1 MLPLCN
7 AAPLESDICYLLL
20 FKVLRSQVRHHPT
33 QLHLGLRAERAVLL
47 PHRRLQRNRTSSRQH
62 CHLYTRLIFSAA
74 FTALSESSRLA
85 NSNERFS
92 TLFNLNLEKTRYL
105 YGFFSSEVRNYLW
118 ELVFERLMGK
128 KGRQASVSLEEI

>member
-1 MLPLCN
+1 MLRQCYSAPPPLD
-7 AAPLESDICYLLL
+7 SDLCYFFI

-47 PHRRLQRNRTSSRQH
+47 PHRRLQRNRTTCRQH
-62 CHLYTRLIFSAA
+62 RHLYTRLVFSAA
-74 FTALSESSRLA
+74 FTALSESSGLV

-105 YGFFSSEVRNYLW
+105 YGFFSLEVHNYFGNYSL
-118 ELVFERLMGK
+118 
-128 KGRQASVSLEEI
+128 KGRWVKKVDKLV